1 MADDITVCAFNRRG
15 NLLAGGCANGV
26 VVVWDFDTHGVAQQ
40 LLGHTEKVTAVSWT
54 RSSRRLLSSSS
65 EGKLIL
71 WDVLTATATQ
81 TVVLDGE
88 INHAALHPRR
98 RALALACVSS
108 GAAAGQAFLVDLGTG
123 AAPTPQP
130 LVLGGASEGVN
141 ATFACFSK
149 EGDQTLVGTSK
160 GAVHILDTATKAELK
175 CVQLGG
181 SSIKSLYL
189 AKDGKSFLANSADH
203 VIRARSLEKILAG
216 EPDKPRELRDVVN
229 RVQWAHAS
237 FTSDSEHVVGTANS
251 ATDHLLYIWDM
262 HGHLTTILGQGEK
275 VKDGALHFACHPT
288 RPILAVCSR
297 SGSVYIWTKKYSEN
311 WSAFAPDFKELEEN
325 EEYDE
330 RGDDFDIKPVR
341 LASVIC
347 VSLAFRSDACIPFHP
362 PIRAGGRP

>member
-1 MADDITVCAFNRRG
+1 MTVADDITVCAFNRRG

-123 AAPTPQP
+123 AAPSPQP

-216 EPDKPRELRDVVN
+216 EPDKPRELRDVVT

-237 FTSDSEHVVGTANS
+237 FTSDSEHVVGGQLGDRSS
-251 ATDHLLYIWDM
+251 ALHLE
-262 HGHLTTILGQGEK
+262 HGHRRHSGPGREGQGRRVALCVPPDEAHPRGLLALRICLHLDQK
-275 VKDGALHFACHPT
+275 VLG
-288 RPILAVCSR
+288 
-297 SGSVYIWTKKYSEN
+297 
-311 WSAFAPDFKELEEN
+311 ELV
-325 EEYDE
+325 
-330 RGDDFDIKPVR
+330 GVR
-341 LASVIC
+341 AR
-347 VSLAFRSDACIPFHP
+347 F
-362 PIRAGGRP
+362 

>member
-1 MADDITVCAFNRRG
+1 
-15 NLLAGGCANGV
+15 
-26 VVVWDFDTHGVAQQ
+26 
-40 LLGHTEKVTAVSWT
+40 
-54 RSSRRLLSSSS
+54 
-65 EGKLIL
+65 
-71 WDVLTATATQ
+71 
-81 TVVLDGE
+81 
-88 INHAALHPRR
+88 
-98 RALALACVSS
+98 
-108 GAAAGQAFLVDLGTG
+108 
-123 AAPTPQP
+123 
-130 LVLGGASEGVN
+130 VN

-330 RGDDFDIKPVR
+330 REDEFDIKPVR
-341 LASVIC
+341 LRTAH
-347 VSLAFRSDACIPFHP
+347 SLALSFSL
-362 PIRAGGRP
+362 